1 MKLHLPVRLFKSVLA
16 CFSVVSVCTLYSGGI
31 VAAADL
37 TLAEADSLAVDY
49 ADSSSITDLSGGTLT
64 LAGGTELLLTN
75 CGEGDGKTY
84 TLLTGVSS
92 LLDAE
97 GNTLTLTD
105 ENKAASL
112 YFDTT
117 QPGTGFWAGAWLQL
131 APDGTMQ
138 LVLHGEEVREALTI
152 TTRQTGSNTY
162 NYYEGVCFRDITV
175 SSGPDDVYGGAIDG
189 EHGGTI
195 TLSHNGSVTFSGNT
209 ASGSSSSSSH
219 DAIRASAS
227 GGAIHGETITLSNNG
242 SVTFSGNTASASSSF
257 SYYAGGGA
265 IYGGNNS
272 SITLSNNGSV
282 FFSGNTASGSS
293 ARGGAIFAS
302 VGFSLK
308 INNNGETI
316 FRGNY
321 AHSPAS
327 HAVGGA
333 IYSEWGIFSIQNN
346 ASVVFEKNYTLR
358 EETLRLQSICASDA
372 KDAYEEMLV
381 NFSAPKGGKI
391 EFRDSILISATGIS
405 NFAAAFHLNNW
416 YVNDAGEKVAQTG
429 DIIFTGED
437 ATAENLKAI
446 LAEHGIHREATAE
459 EIRLSKTSEVIGTM
473 QLHDGRLIVR
483 DGAIIGADGITV
495 HGSASGES
503 TPTLWLNNGEL
514 TPNLYSYTRKNA
526 VTISGGS
533 ALRLSGQNTARNS
546 TLTLSADS
554 TLIIDVAAAHTTT
567 AALTLNDSTLSLGG
581 TITLQ
586 LNAAEGLNTAGHYML
601 LSGVSAPTDWASN
614 ITVSGGVWTIDDLSW
629 VNNTLYLNFPT
640 LTEATWNN
648 QSGDRLWNV
657 NSSVN
662 WEQHDID
669 YAYKDGIGV
678 IFGDE
683 GAGKVTL
690 VGTLTP
696 ASVLVNSTGNYSFE
710 GSGSL
715 SGGMTLTKQG
725 SGTLSIST
733 ANSYTGG
740 TMIEAGTV
748 VAKHAAALGTG
759 MVTLAGGTLEIAVTG
774 VGNIIANTGTSTLKV
789 ANGITHGLTGTI
801 ANSGELTLIGN
812 FDASKLDKS
821 ESADV
826 YVDVLGNETA
836 AGSGFTR
843 SGDFTV
849 SIANGTV
856 DSTGA
861 SVSYKGTTL
870 EMAGG
875 VGLSKGGM
883 LWGEYRILSGHTASS
898 SAIHGYDEGKGKNA
912 LITLADGGTLSAD
925 DATTE
930 TKVNAMG
937 GSINLSAGTLSGTV
951 GGSTIVTVSGTA
963 TMSGDNSYTGGTTVN
978 GGKLV
983 AGSNT
988 AFGSGDVAVNDGG
1001 TLDLGACIIANR
1013 VLLSGDATLAHAD
1026 GASNILMQSGANA
1039 DFANGFELS
1048 AGKSLTVGAGMA
1060 AFARSRAARVGGTVY
1075 RGALTL
1081 GGGELTLNEH
1091 LTVEGHVNFGA
1102 GTTTI
1107 VNVAGW
1113 QGAEAGTELASFSSN
1128 SGYTE
1133 ESLTLRG
1140 AAAGLVLNFDAAT
1153 GVLSLVAAQQ
1163 PLPPAPPV
1171 EPEFVPD
1178 LNRNQQEVYD
1188 TVKDIVAGGEKP
1200 EGELGKL
1207 VELISGSRNE
1217 AELRELLDAV
1227 GGSEYAT
1234 LMSSQLDGNLAH
1246 VRNLRNRMGSGWELV
1261 GNNYMRAMIEM
1272 FGQHSEVDGDA
1283 HGRGYTRSEMGGQF
1297 TLEFIGCMHM
1307 SSGVALASGHTRLNP
1322 DDALRQSVN
1331 NNYVDFYTTYRG
1343 HGHCNMGYSAK
1354 FSLGI
1359 GTHDYNLRRNVPGTS
1374 TTADADGFSVNFM
1387 HESAY
1392 IVRLSQGS
1400 SLQVFGV
1407 VESSFSSIGGFRE
1420 KGAGTASL
1428 VMESQ
1433 DAWATDI
1440 TLGLRYVQ
1448 LLDSFALPQATLTL
1462 QAGVTA
1468 GVGDTSDSLHLH
1480 FAGAPDKRY
1489 YQTGADRNRWGYNLG
1504 VGLHVPVSNT
1514 SAFYMSGETILRGDS
1529 YEWNGNVGF
1538 QIAF

>member
-1 MKLHLPVRLFKSVLA
+1 DF
-16 CFSVVSVCTLYSGGI
+16 
-31 VAAADL
+31 
-37 TLAEADSLAVDY
+37 
-49 ADSSSITDLSGGTLT
+49 
-64 LAGGTELLLTN
+64 
-75 CGEGDGKTY
+75 
-84 TLLTGVSS
+84 
-92 LLDAE
+92 
-97 GNTLTLTD
+97 
-105 ENKAASL
+105 
-112 YFDTT
+112 
-117 QPGTGFWAGAWLQL
+117 
-131 APDGTMQ
+131 
-138 LVLHGEEVREALTI
+138 EV
-152 TTRQTGSNTY
+152 
-162 NYYEGVCFRDITV
+162 
-175 SSGPDDVYGGAIDG
+175 
-189 EHGGTI
+189 
-195 TLSHNGSVTFSGNT
+195 
-209 ASGSSSSSSH
+209 
-219 DAIRASAS
+219 
-227 GGAIHGETITLSNNG
+227 
-242 SVTFSGNTASASSSF
+242 
-257 SYYAGGGA
+257 
-265 IYGGNNS
+265 
-272 SITLSNNGSV
+272 
-282 FFSGNTASGSS
+282 
-293 ARGGAIFAS
+293 
-302 VGFSLK
+302 
-308 INNNGETI
+308 
-316 FRGNY
+316 
-321 AHSPAS
+321 
-327 HAVGGA
+327 
-333 IYSEWGIFSIQNN
+333 
-346 ASVVFEKNYTLR
+346 
-358 EETLRLQSICASDA
+358 
-372 KDAYEEMLV
+372 
-381 NFSAPKGGKI
+381 
-391 EFRDSILISATGIS
+391 
-405 NFAAAFHLNNW
+405 
-416 YVNDAGEKVAQTG
+416 
-429 DIIFTGED
+429 
-437 ATAENLKAI
+437 
-446 LAEHGIHREATAE
+446 
-459 EIRLSKTSEVIGTM
+459 
-473 QLHDGRLIVR
+473 
-483 DGAIIGADGITV
+483 
-495 HGSASGES
+495 
-503 TPTLWLNNGEL
+503 
-514 TPNLYSYTRKNA
+514 
-526 VTISGGS
+526 
-533 ALRLSGQNTARNS
+533 
-546 TLTLSADS
+546 
-554 TLIIDVAAAHTTT
+554 
-567 AALTLNDSTLSLGG
+567 
-581 TITLQ
+581 
-586 LNAAEGLNTAGHYML
+586 
-601 LSGVSAPTDWASN
+601 
-614 ITVSGGVWTIDDLSW
+614 
-629 VNNTLYLNFPT
+629 
-640 LTEATWNN
+640 
-648 QSGDRLWNV
+648 
-657 NSSVN
+657 
-662 WEQHDID
+662 
-669 YAYKDGIGV
+669 
-678 IFGDE
+678 
-683 GAGKVTL
+683 
-690 VGTLTP
+690 
-696 ASVLVNSTGNYSFE
+696 
-710 GSGSL
+710 
-715 SGGMTLTKQG
+715 
-725 SGTLSIST
+725 
-733 ANSYTGG
+733 
-740 TMIEAGTV
+740 TV
-748 VAKHAAALGTG
+748 V
-759 MVTLAGGTLEIAVTG
+759 
-774 VGNIIANTGTSTLKV
+774 TGT
-789 ANGITHGLTGTI
+789 
-801 ANSGELTLIGN
+801 
-812 FDASKLDKS
+812 
-821 ESADV
+821 
-826 YVDVLGNETA
+826 
-836 AGSGFTR
+836 
-843 SGDFTV
+843 
-849 SIANGTV
+849 GTV
-856 DSTGA
+856 DSSGVTAMKYGSQNLTMNGA
-861 SVSYKGTTL
+861 IGT
-870 EMAGG
+870 G
-875 VGLSKGGM
+875 VGAM
-883 LWGEYRILSGHTASS
+883 QYDTYRILSGHTASS
-898 SAIHGYDEGKGKNA
+898 SAIHGYDDGKGKNA

-930 TKVNAMG
+930 TKVNATG

-963 TMSGDNSYTGGTTVN
+963 TMSGDNSYTGGTTLNGAALTVTHANALGTGSIVSTGKSSLTVEGTAPLVLSEVISNAADGELTLAGAFDASALEYHVDSDGRIDLDGNDVDNTASGFARGVEYSVQIVEGGTTVNNGVSISHRDYLSRNALVLGEDGVARAGGAVDYTHFFLTGGDSAAVSEIADVSKQHQETLAGVTMDSGSLEVDRSIAVNATGGSISITDDAVLSGTVEDTAVSTAAEAYDGTISATMEGTSSLTVNGGNITVSGDNSYSGGTTVN

-1001 TLDLGACIIANR
+1001 TLDLGACIITNR

-1026 GASNILMQSGANA
+1026 GASNILLQSGANA

-1048 AGKSLTVGAGMA
+1048 AGKSLTVGTGMA

-1163 PLPPAPPV
+1163 PLPPAPPA
-1171 EPEFVPD
+1171 EPEFVPN

-1207 VELISGSRNE
+1207 VELISDSRNE

-1227 GGSEYAT
+1227 GGSEYVT

-1354 FSLGI
+1354 YSLGI

-1374 TTADADGFSVNFM
+1374 TKADADGFSVNFM

-1468 GVGDTSDSLHLH
+1468 GVGDTSASSCLH